1 MSASDL
7 PGDDLVAIGL
17 EDLAAGAETVPAP
30 PNTVCTRCSP
40 AMTRPQRTRAT
51 TRSSTAWWASSGQLS
66 ACA

>member
-7 PGDDLVAIGL
+7 SRGDLVAIGL

-40 AMTRPQRTRAT
+40 RWRGRSALALIHRLVSFERAAE
-51 TRSSTAWWASSGQLS
+51 RVR
-66 ACA
+66 